1 MKARNYYLLFL
12 GLLVGFLTMDY
23 FLNQKIMHLK
33 SRNPTVVKNIKNS
46 DSISKPEAAAV
57 VVEKTPTEDSA
68 QDSIQQFKSEFK
80 QEVSQIGQVQADTET
95 VENRLQAIARQMEPA
110 HRDYLKLVLMNEK
123 SNGDE
128 RAMAIELLTRNQT
141 AEAAEILKNYS
152 LSDSASGNL
161 KSDEDIVFK
170 AQAIEGLAGYQDR
183 NLAISYLNEI
193 SQKTNYSFLQDR
205 VRRAQAVLKNEGPTI
220 ETQDLEA
227 LKKIV
232 K

>member
-1 MKARNYYLLFL
+1 
-12 GLLVGFLTMDY
+12 
-23 FLNQKIMHLK
+23 MHLK
-33 SRNPTVVKNIKNS
+33 SKNPTAQNFKNAPVVP
-46 DSISKPEAAAV
+46 KPEAVAV
-57 VVEKTPTEDSA
+57 VVEKPSTEDSSE
-68 QDSIQQFKSEFK
+68 DSVQQFKSEFK
-80 QEVSQIGQVQADTET
+80 HEVAQIGQVQVDTEA
-95 VENRLQAIARQMEPA
+95 VENRLQAIARQMEPE
-110 HRDYLKLVLMNEK
+110 HRDYLKMILNNDK

-141 AEAAEILKNYS
+141 PEAAEMLKNYS
-152 LSDSASGNL
+152 ISDSPNGNL

-205 VRRAQAVLKNEGPTI
+205 VRRAQSALKNEGPTI

>member
-1 MKARNYYLLFL
+1 MKARSYYLLFL

-23 FLNQKIMHLK
+23 FLNQKIIHLK
-33 SRNPTVVKNIKNS
+33 AQNSTSQNIQKIEPTA
-46 DSISKPEAAAV
+46 KPETRAV
-57 VVEKTPTEDSA
+57 AVQKTSTEEPALDSV
-68 QDSIQQFKSEFK
+68 QQFKSEFK
-80 QEVSQIGQVQADTET
+80 YEVAQIGQVQVDTEA
-95 VENRLQAIARQMEPA
+95 VENRLQAFARQMEPD
-110 HRDYLKLVLMNEK
+110 HRNYLKTILMSEK

-128 RAMAIELLTRNQT
+128 RALAIELLTRNQT
-141 AEAAEILKNYS
+141 PEAAEILKNYS
-152 LSDSASGNL
+152 LSDSTTGNL
-161 KSDEDIVFK
+161 KSGEDIIFK

-193 SQKTNYSFLQDR
+193 SRKTNYSFLQDR
-205 VRRAQAVLKNEGPTI
+205 VRRAQASLKNEGPTI

>member
-23 FLNQKIMHLK
+23 FLNQKMMHLK
-33 SRNPTVVKNIKNS
+33 SQNPKATNIKNT
-46 DSISKPEAAAV
+46 DPISKPEAVEV
-57 VVEKTPTEDSA
+57 VVEKTTTQDSA
-68 QDSIQQFKSEFK
+68 PDSVQQFKSEFK
-80 QEVSQIGQVQADTET
+80 QEVAQIGQVQSDTEA

-141 AEAAEILKNYS
+141 AEAAEILKNYT
-152 LSDSASGNL
+152 LSDSTTGNL
-161 KSDEDIVFK
+161 KSGEDIVFK

-193 SQKTNYSFLQDR
+193 SRKTNYSFLQDR
-205 VRRAQAVLKNEGPTI
+205 VRRAQSALKNEGPTI